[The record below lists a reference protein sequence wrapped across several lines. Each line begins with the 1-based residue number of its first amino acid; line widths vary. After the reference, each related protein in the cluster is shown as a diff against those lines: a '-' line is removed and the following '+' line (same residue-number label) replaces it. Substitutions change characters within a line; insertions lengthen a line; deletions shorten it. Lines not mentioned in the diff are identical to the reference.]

1 MVVIIVGPLAYF
13 FTTTTTST
21 EVLLSFTTDLTSVVC
36 VFLYVTIKKMS
47 QAPIV
52 CIWLNT

>member
-13 FTTTTTST
+13 FTTTTI
-21 EVLLSFTTDLTSVVC
+21 VLLLSFTTDLTSVVC